1 MKQQEFTKAVEEI
14 VQADPRFSPEA
25 YEFISDAVAYTA
37 RKLGKAGRTRNRH
50 ITGQELLSGIR
61 EYALQQFGP
70 LTLDVLRD
78 WGIHD
83 SLCIGHI
90 VFNMVD
96 SQLLGKSDQD
106 SLKDFARGF
115 DFVEAFSRPF
125 APEQERVPVPPVI
138 A

>member
-1 MKQQEFTKAVEEI
+1 MKQQEFAKAVEEI

-50 ITGQELLSGIR
+50 ITGQELLAGIR
-61 EYALQQFGP
+61 EHALQQFGP

-125 APEQERVPVPPVI
+125 TPERERVPTPPVI

>member
-1 MKQQEFTKAVEEI
+1 MKQQEFAKAVEEI

-37 RKLGKAGRTRNRH
+37 RKLGKAGRTHNRH

-70 LTLDVLRD
+70 LTRDVLGD

-96 SQLLGKSDQD
+96 CQLLGKSDQD

-115 DFVEAFSRPF
+115 DFAEAFSRPYVP
-125 APEQERVPVPPVI
+125 ARERVPEPPVI

>member
-1 MKQQEFTKAVEEI
+1 MRQQEFVKAVEDI
-14 VQADPRFSPEA
+14 VQGDPRFSPEA

-37 RKLGKAGRTRNRH
+37 RKLGKAGRTRHRH
-50 ITGQELLSGIR
+50 ITGQELLAGIR
-61 EYALQQFGP
+61 EHALQQFGP
-70 LTLDVLRD
+70 LTLEVLRD
-78 WGIHD
+78 WGIQD

-96 SQLLGKSDQD
+96 RQLLGKSDED

-115 DFVEAFSRPF
+115 DFEEAFARPF
-125 APEQERVPVPPVI
+125 VPAAERVTDPPVI